1 MTESIYEVYTQ
12 QSSSISIPLT
22 MEIHIGKEHY
32 ENFEYGICIFTGES
46 QQILEMHLFTC
57 EMFECAECDEK
68 SKSFSEMKKCF
79 IKLKLAKKT
88 SLKFQRKH
96 II

>member
-1 MTESIYEVYTQ
+1 MTESIYEEYTQ

-57 EMFECAECDEK
+57 EMFECVEWALY
-68 SKSFSEMKKCF
+68 M
-79 IKLKLAKKT
+79 LANGFDDPNRSIYHVMT
-88 SLKFQRKH
+88 LM
-96 II
+96 